1 MKKPELMS
9 GVGNFVTL
17 HAAIDG
23 GADAVYLGLKEFTMR
38 ANAKNFSLNEVKKV
52 IELCHNKKVKVYVTL
67 NTIIY
72 DKEIKKIENIIK
84 KLKDADGV
92 IFWDLSVLEL
102 LKKYKI
108 KPILS
113 TQASVSNFESAKFYY
128 ELGVKR
134 IVLARELSLEQIKEI
149 IKKIKKEKLDLEIE
163 CFIHGAMCVS
173 VSGRCFSSQ
182 FLFNRSANRGD
193 CLQPCRR
200 EYIIKD
206 KDEGYELELDNN
218 FVMSA
223 KDLCCLPFI
232 DKLIKIGVNA
242 FKIEGRNRD
251 ARYVAVTTKIY
262 RKAIDGKADKDDLK
276 ELEKVYNRGFSSG
289 FYFNVPGKDEFVN
302 LYGSL
307 AKEKKVYV
315 GRVVNYFAKVGVAE
329 IKTENSFKINERMV
343 IEGDTTGCVEFL
355 AESFHDNRKI
365 ANKGEI
371 VGVKSPKVRKRDK
384 VYVIRT

>member
-1 MKKPELMS
+1 MT
-9 GVGNFVTL
+9 GVGDFVTL
-17 HAAIDG
+17 HAAIDN

-38 ANAKNFSLNEVKKV
+38 ANAKNFSLNEVKKI

-67 NTIIY
+67 NSIIY
-72 DKEIKKIENIIK
+72 DKEIKKVESIVK
-84 KLKDADGV
+84 KLRNADGV

-128 ELGVKR
+128 NLGVRR

-149 IKKIKKEKLDLEIE
+149 IKKIKKERLNLEVE

-173 VSGRCFSSQ
+173 VSGRCFTSQ
-182 FLFNRSANRGD
+182 FLFNKSANRGD

-251 ARYVAVTTKIY
+251 ARYVAVVTSVY
-262 RKAIDGKADKDDLK
+262 RKAIDGKYDKDDLK

-302 LYGSL
+302 IYGSL

-315 GRVVNYFAKVGVAE
+315 GRVVNYFAKIGVAE
-329 IKTENSFKINERMV
+329 IKVENSFKINERMV
-343 IEGDTTGCVEFL
+343 IEGETSGCVEFL
-355 AESFHDNRKI
+355 AESFHDNRKV

-384 VYVIRT
+384 VYVIKEE